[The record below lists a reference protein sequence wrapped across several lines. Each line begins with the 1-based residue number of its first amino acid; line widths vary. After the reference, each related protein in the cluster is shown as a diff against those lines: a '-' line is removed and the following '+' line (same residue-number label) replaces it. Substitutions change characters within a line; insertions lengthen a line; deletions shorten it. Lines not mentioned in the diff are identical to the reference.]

1 MTSAKSLP
9 PCPICISMPDSVLAC
24 LFWLSIAGLAYI
36 YAGYPILIWQL
47 GRRRPKPVNIGD
59 WKGSVSVV
67 LVAYNEA
74 GRIAK
79 KLENLLASTSASQI
93 LEILVGSDG
102 SSDATAVAARTF
114 PDPRVRVLD
123 FTERRGKPAVLNDL
137 MAECRGEAILFVDA
151 RQDLAPT
158 ALANLLQNLH
168 DPGVGVVSGELVF
181 LKSQQAST
189 AAEGVGLYWTYEKW
203 IRSSE
208 SRFHSAPGATGAIYV
223 LRRELFRPIPAD
235 TLLDDV
241 VIPMQAIEQ
250 GYRCILERDAEAYDH
265 PSTSTG
271 RESIRKRRTIAGCF
285 QLLVRHPRWLRP
297 SRNPI
302 CWQYA
307 SHKLARLFSPLLLS
321 AAFTANVALASLPLY
336 SVILSIQFA
345 FYVSAAVGW
354 TYQHL
359 GRRSTLF
366 GPSLMFV
373 SLNTTTLLALWDA
386 LRGRYRPA
394 WQKSA

>member
-1 MTSAKSLP
+1 MSNF
-9 PCPICISMPDSVLAC
+9 VLVS

-36 YAGYPILIWQL
+36 YAGYPILIWRL
-47 GRRRPKPVNIGD
+47 GRRWPKPVSVGD

-93 LEILVGSDG
+93 VEILVGSDG
-102 SSDATAVAARTF
+102 STDETAAAARAF

-123 FTERRGKPAVLNDL
+123 FAERRGKPAVLNDL
-137 MAECRGEAILFVDA
+137 VAQCRGEAILFVDA
-151 RQDLAPT
+151 RQNLAPT
-158 ALANLLQNLH
+158 ALVSLLQNLH
-168 DPGVGVVSGELVF
+168 DPSVGVVSGELVF
-181 LKSQQAST
+181 LKSQEDST

-223 LRRELFRPIPAD
+223 LRRELFRTIPAD

-241 VIPMQAIEQ
+241 VIPMQAVEQ
-250 GYRCILERDAEAYDH
+250 GYRCLLERDAEAYDH

-297 SRNPI
+297 SCNPI

-307 SHKLARLFSPLLLS
+307 SHKLARLFSPMLL
-321 AAFTANVALASLPLY
+321 ATALAANICLASVPLY
-336 SVILSIQFA
+336 SVFLAVQFA

-359 GRRSTLF
+359 GRRSALF

-373 SLNTTTLLALWDA
+373 SLNTTTLFALWDA
-386 LRGRYRPA
+386 VRGRYRPA